1 MKSQAGNDNTYLHER
16 RQYLSNRPPEEPS
29 SKVTK
34 TLESLTEGQRKLLSY
49 LEGIRERANWI
60 FSNIALKKM
69 SFAKF
74 RKNEYLQSSVVIK
87 ILQIGQIVSDME
99 VIFPS
104 AGFWLEA
111 KKKSGERQP
120 VSKDMGIPFGKLS
133 FIDIKSC
140 RNDYSHAIDIDVAML
155 YKDAT
160 EFIPFIA
167 KSVDTIMRDDFC
179 LTEEDFKYLRENK
192 ITSVSRL
199 INIIDADSVKGKILK
214 KALFDRVNGI
224 TDFDTIR
231 LLKREERQGFLLA
244 YEQIAFSLSIGDC
257 NLLYG
262 HYLELGEFEE
272 FKKNTATASKTS
284 GPR

>member
-1 MKSQAGNDNTYLHER
+1 MKSQAGNDNIYLHER
-16 RQYLSNRPPEEPS
+16 RQHLSNRPPEEPS

-140 RNDYSHAIDIDVAML
+140 RNDYSHAIDIDVVML

-167 KSVDTIMRDDFC
+167 KSVDTIMRDDFR
-179 LTEEDFKYLRENK
+179 LTEPQKTTGHRGLELRPHAEDHTQALRRW
-192 ITSVSRL
+192 ILSLSRGYPG
-199 INIIDADSVKGKILK
+199 N
-214 KALFDRVNGI
+214 DRG
-224 TDFDTIR
+224 R
-231 LLKREERQGFLLA
+231 A
-244 YEQIAFSLSIGDC
+244 YECRPFSRSL
-257 NLLYG
+257 
-262 HYLELGEFEE
+262 
-272 FKKNTATASKTS
+272 A
-284 GPR
+284 R